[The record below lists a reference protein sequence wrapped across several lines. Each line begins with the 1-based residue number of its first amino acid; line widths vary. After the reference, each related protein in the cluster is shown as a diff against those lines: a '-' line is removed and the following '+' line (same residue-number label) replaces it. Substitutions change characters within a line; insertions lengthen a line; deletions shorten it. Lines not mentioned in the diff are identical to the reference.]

1 LHGGQSSSSKIVTPV
16 TNVTGSD
23 DISDAYFARDFGGW
37 DMQVPTATRIAGPK
51 GKAASWATCCRHPA
65 GGIAGR
71 LGWLDLQRGRR
82 DNCSHPRAP
91 CPWGAGDL
99 SGSYDPVGVGAAV
112 TRRDLQVIRSSETR

>member
-1 LHGGQSSSSKIVTPV
+1 
-16 TNVTGSD
+16 
-23 DISDAYFARDFGGW
+23 
-37 DMQVPTATRIAGPK
+37 MQVPTATKIAGPK
-51 GKAASWATCCRHPA
+51 GKAASWATCCRHGLIISLRSCRHPA